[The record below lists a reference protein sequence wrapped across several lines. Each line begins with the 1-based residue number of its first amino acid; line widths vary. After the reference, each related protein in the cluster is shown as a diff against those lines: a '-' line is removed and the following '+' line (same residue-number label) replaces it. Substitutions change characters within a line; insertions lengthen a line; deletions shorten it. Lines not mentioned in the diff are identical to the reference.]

1 MDLTIDTIFK
11 SNSYRY
17 IPVDLRNEWRDLY
30 NYNTCGYYDTMI
42 KGYYH
47 NPVAQIDV
55 YNEKYDRINRVLAM
69 IEKFE
74 YKLKTVQPLY
84 NSDKKYNKK
93 IKNELLNS
101 MLSMKTYLNNMLYDV
116 TETMGENDVPVR
128 TAEPV
133 EFVEH
138 YQNDTQSKKKK
149 TPVLIILFM
158 IFMCYLLLRKCI

>member
-55 YNEKYDRINRVLAM
+55 YNEKHDRINRVLAM

-84 NSDKKYNKK
+84 KSDKKYNNK
-93 IKNELLNS
+93 IKKELLNS
-101 MLSMKTYLNNMLYDV
+101 MLSMKIYLQNMLDGV
-116 TETMGENDVPVR
+116 TVTMEENDVPTR
-128 TAEPV
+128 TTTSINLIEPYNSV
-133 EFVEH
+133 G
-138 YQNDTQSKKKK
+138 NKKKKK
-149 TPVLIILFM
+149 TPVLIIVFM
-158 IFMCYLLLRKCI
+158 IVMCYLLLRKCV